1 MAREDLYRTLLGI
14 RRTRIA
20 PHLDGVEIAGG
31 PRLIGDK
38 AVIARWRL
46 SYGGVMTLA
55 CNLSTDPVKPPG
67 KVFPEVAPLHWVG
80 RGMVRREL
88 QGHST
93 ILWVR
98 GERLT
103 MTHLRDLAQ
112 AAGLTL
118 AWTDY
123 RGERREVG

>member
-20 PHLDGVEIAGG
+20 PHLDGVESMGAEV
-31 PRLIGDK
+31 IGDK

-55 CNLSTDPVKPPG
+55 CNLSSDPVKPPG
-67 KVFPEVAPLHWVG
+67 KVFPEVAPSHWVG

-93 ILWVR
+93 ILWL
-98 GERLT
+98 EEN
-103 MTHLRDLAQ
+103 A
-112 AAGLTL
+112 
-118 AWTDY
+118 
-123 RGERREVG
+123 